1 MPDNKTKTNKER
13 TNRMKNP
20 KTTSV
25 LVGLGLVLVV
35 AYGYAQGSTA
45 NTFINNTGQTVSGL
59 HIQYNIGSFFLYQ
72 NPANTFGNVQ
82 KDGRGG
88 VDLSSGTVA
97 AGGSVQIYV
106 INRDEVDIR
115 NIRTWWWTDGSGI
128 LVGQTHNGCRNPDCT
143 SP

>member
-59 HIQYNIGSFFLYQ
+59 HIEYGNTGSFFLYQ
-72 NPANTFGNVQ
+72 TPYTFTSRGE
-82 KDGRGG
+82 DGSGG
-88 VDLSSGTVA
+88 VSLSSGTVE
-97 AGGSVQIYV
+97 AGGSVQIFIISPAGITPRV
-106 INRDEVDIR
+106 KL
-115 NIRTWWWTDGSGI
+115 WCWTDGSGI
-128 LVGQTHNGCRNPDCT
+128 LVGEKHRWCTNPDCT